1 MLPETVP
8 MTEGVLGYETTVTST
23 EKPSWIRNALKN
35 NINREQEMA
44 SEATV

>member
-1 MLPETVP
+1 MLQETVS
-8 MTEGVLGYETTVTST
+8 MTKGTFGYETTVTST
-23 EKPSWIRNALKN
+23 EKPSWTRNALKN